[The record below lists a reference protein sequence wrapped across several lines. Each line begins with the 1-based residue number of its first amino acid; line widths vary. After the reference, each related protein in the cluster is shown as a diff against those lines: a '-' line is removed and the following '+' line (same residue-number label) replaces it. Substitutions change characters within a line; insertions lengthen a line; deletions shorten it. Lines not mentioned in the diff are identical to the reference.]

1 MSKFLVYDP
10 VYDNNHWCDTKDEA
24 IAAVS
29 AILKEHVIP
38 MDGKTIENAY
48 VPKEIL
54 NGELRIFEQVA
65 HVDGF
70 ATKKLGAC
78 VDYTEEEMKSLLFK
92 RSCMDEQ
99 DYQWDKAY
107 DVNLNLLLRKDTNE
121 DNREDNFWGSYS
133 VGRIIACEALEV
145 NVSEDNTDE

>member
-1 MSKFLVYDP
+1 MGAY
-10 VYDNNHWCDTKDEA
+10 KDE
-24 IAAVS
+24 S
-29 AILKEHVIP
+29 K
-38 MDGKTIENAY
+38 
-48 VPKEIL
+48 
-54 NGELRIFEQVA
+54 NGTWFCKFTYTNWKGEKINKKKR
-65 HVDGF
+65 GF